1 MARLVV
7 NREEA
12 DLVTHELTRDIVTI
26 GSAPLN
32 HIVID
37 DPAVSAQHAILAR
50 DADSYRLKD
59 LNSTNGTQV
68 NGISIT
74 DAELKD
80 GDKIQFGSV
89 VAVFCGTLQTLMKQM
104 SSSLAGPL
112 ILPVPAQIERER
124 ESPMATAQI
133 SPPSSRKLTLIA
145 VAIAVLMIVGGAGWY
160 LEHKRELATEKLS
173 GSSTQVERQI
183 PIVNPTEDEAASK
196 QPEPIATQ
204 PQRTAA
210 KDLTV
215 LPTEDVARAEQPQQ
229 EVGVKEGVPVSN
241 SPTIAPP
248 SVAPAR
254 GPWLFPDSSS
264 RYLSATDLSSLS
276 SADLWRARNEIFARK
291 GYKFSRPRGI
301 AFAQTLGNYYRGADD
316 NQGRVFNKMNQYE
329 RANVTLIRAIER
341 GR

>member
-50 DADSYRLKD
+50 VADSYRLKD
-59 LNSTNGTQV
+59 LHSTKGTQV

-80 GDKIQFGSV
+80 GDEIQFGSV

-112 ILPVPAQIERER
+112 ILPVPAQIERE
-124 ESPMATAQI
+124 SPMATAQI

-160 LEHKRELATEKLS
+160 LGHKREVAPEKLS
-173 GSSTQVERQI
+173 GFTQAERQI

-210 KDLTV
+210 KVLKV
-215 LPTEDVARAEQPQQ
+215 LPTEDVARAQQPQQ
-229 EVGVKEGVPVSN
+229 EVGAKEESPEGN
-241 SPTIAPP
+241 SPTIAQP
-248 SVAPAR
+248 SIAPAS
-254 GPWLFPDSSS
+254 GPWLFPDASS

-291 GYKFSRPRGI
+291 NYKFSTPRGI

>member
-1 MARLVV
+1 MARLVLTCDGV
-7 NREEA
+7 
-12 DLVTHELTRDIVTI
+12 DLVTHELVGDVITI

-37 DPAVSAQHAILAR
+37 NPAVSAQHAILAR
-50 DADSYRLKD
+50 VADSYRLKD
-59 LNSTNGTQV
+59 LHSTNGTQV
-68 NGISIT
+68 NGVSIT
-74 DAELKD
+74 DAELK
-80 GDKIQFGSV
+80 V
-89 VAVFCGTLQTLMKQM
+89 
-104 SSSLAGPL
+104 
-112 ILPVPAQIERER
+112 LPVPAQTER

-133 SPPSSRKLTLIA
+133 SPPSSRKSTLIA

-160 LEHKRELATEKLS
+160 LGHKREVAPEKLS
-173 GSSTQVERQI
+173 GSTQAERQI

-204 PQRTAA
+204 PQRRAA

-229 EVGVKEGVPVSN
+229 EVGAKEGFPVSN
-241 SPTIAPP
+241 SPTIAQP
-248 SVAPAR
+248 SIAPAR

-291 GYKFSRPRGI
+291 GYKFS
-301 AFAQTLGNYYRGADD
+301 T
-316 NQGRVFNKMNQYE
+316 
-329 RANVTLIRAIER
+329 
-341 GR
+341 

>member
-26 GSAPLN
+26 GRAPVN

-37 DPAVSAQHAILAR
+37 DPAVSAQHAILVR
-50 DADSYRLKD
+50 FADSYRLKD
-59 LNSTNGTQV
+59 LHSTNGTQV
-68 NGISIT
+68 NGVSIT

-112 ILPVPAQIERER
+112 ILPVPAQTKR

-160 LEHKRELATEKLS
+160 LGHKREVAPEKLS
-173 GSSTQVERQI
+173 GSTQAERQI
-183 PIVNPTEDEAASK
+183 PIVNPTEDGAASK
-196 QPEPIATQ
+196 QPKPIATQ

-210 KDLTV
+210 EDLTV
-215 LPTEDVARAEQPQQ
+215 LPTEHVARAEQPHQ
-229 EVGVKEGVPVSN
+229 EVGAKEGFPVRN
-241 SPTIAPP
+241 SPTIAQP
-248 SVAPAR
+248 SIAPAR

-264 RYLSATDLSSLS
+264 RYLKATDLSSLS
-276 SADLWRARNEIFARK
+276 SADLWRARNEIYARK
-291 GYKFSRPRGI
+291 GYKFSGPRGI
-301 AFAQTLGNYYRGADD
+301 AFVQTLGNYYRGVDD
-316 NQGRVFNKMNQYE
+316 DHDRVFNNMNQYE
-329 RANVTLIRAIER
+329 RANVTLIRSIER